1 MVCVVGW
8 RRVLRVEMILVPLAL
23 PLGWLLGLEE
33 LDWCFAAVQGPCI
46 WEVMNVLF
54 LGQVALEIY
63 VSSVNPAVLEV
74 SVWYLISNIF
84 ISILIS

>member
-33 LDWCFAAVQGPCI
+33 LDWCCAAVQGPCI